1 MGPTAKPA
9 LSTAIEFLDRP
20 SDNWHWE
27 ADTVRKV
34 IAAIGPEAV
43 AAVPKL
49 IRNIDNESYTNPID
63 ALLALAAI
71 GPSANAAIPVIEDF
85 VKREKITHRLGIAH
99 YALFCI
105 RGETQDLSN
114 MIDVLKQGDHKYWI
128 ARFLI
133 ALGVKAKPMADEVRQ
148 MLDQEAFAQFH
159 ERLKLFLKRVDQGRG
174 PEAIVGW

>member
-1 MGPTAKPA
+1 MGT
-9 LSTAIEFLDRP
+9 
-20 SDNWHWE
+20 
-27 ADTVRKV
+27 
-34 IAAIGPEAV
+34 
-43 AAVPKL
+43 AVPKL
-49 IRNIDNESYTNPID
+49 IRNLNKESYTRPRD
-63 ALLALAAI
+63 ELRAWAAI

-85 VKREKITHRLGIAH
+85 VKREKNTHSLGVAH

-128 ARFLI
+128 ARFLV
-133 ALGVKAKPMADEVRQ
+133 ALGVKAKPMADEARQ